1 MPLGKYE
8 DSLELSINQFV
19 ILSSPISLGQIIYMC
34 YVKIQ
39 TLMLLVA
46 KLAGYFCIEQ
56 EL

>member
-46 KLAGYFCIEQ
+46 KLARYFCIEQ

>member
-8 DSLELSINQFV
+8 DFLELSINQFV